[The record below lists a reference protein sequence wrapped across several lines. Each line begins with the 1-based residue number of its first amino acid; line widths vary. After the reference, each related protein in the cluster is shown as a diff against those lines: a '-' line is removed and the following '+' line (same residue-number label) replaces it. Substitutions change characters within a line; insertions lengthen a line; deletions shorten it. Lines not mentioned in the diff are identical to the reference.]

1 MKKIISILITV
12 LLFSC
17 STNQKEK
24 LVVGIIA
31 PSLNHLPIKFGMQ
44 FGILKGKDIVIK
56 KFSSGWETNE
66 ALIAEKID
74 VAIMPFTY
82 IWSDVSQGKKVKIIS
97 FLERESDG
105 IITRKDIQKISDLDG
120 KKIGVLRASTLDI
133 FAEMLT
139 ENYQI
144 KPELVYFRTPMEM
157 AAALNSKAVDALSFY
172 VPSIFNFD
180 ENFHILHWYSDDF
193 PKHPCCDIAAT
204 QTAIDNKSTQ
214 IKNFLNQM
222 KESCNQMNLNPQ
234 VGFDVA
240 QTNFRLTEEISRQS
254 IYHTKYIM
262 NLAEAGKDFE
272 KKAIEM
278 MIKKGY
284 IENSVSADDVY
295 FEVLQ

>member
-1 MKKIISILITV
+1 MKKIILILITV

-17 STNQKEK
+17 SSNKKEK

-31 PSLNHLPIKFGMQ
+31 PSLNHLPIEFGLQ
-44 FGILKGKDIVIK
+44 YGIIKEKEFVIK
-56 KFSSGWETNE
+56 NFSSGWETNE

-82 IWSDVSQGKKVKIIS
+82 IWSGVSKGKEVKIIS

-105 IITRKDIQKISDLDG
+105 IIARKEIKKISDLDG

-133 FAEMLT
+133 FVEMLT
-139 ENYQI
+139 EKYQI
-144 KPELVYFRTPMEM
+144 KSELVYFRTPMEM

-180 ENFHILHWYSDDF
+180 ENFHILHWYSEDF
-193 PKHPCCDIAAT
+193 PNHPCCDIAAT
-204 QTAIDNKSTQ
+204 QTAIDNKSEQ

-222 KESCNQMNLNPQ
+222 EASCDELNLNPQ
-234 VGFDVA
+234 VSFDTA
-240 QTNFRLTEEISRQS
+240 QTQFRLSENASRQS
-254 IYHTKYIM
+254 LYHTKFIM
-262 NLAEAGKDFE
+262 NLDDAGKQFE
-272 KKAIEM
+272 QKAIEM

-284 IENSVSADDVY
+284 IENPVPAEDVY
-295 FEVLQ
+295 FEF